1 MKSKLIAVIPV
12 RNGAEVIERALD
24 SIAAQTMQ
32 PDRVVVQNNCS
43 TDNTEAVVKAYK
55 RLKIEWLDNGSDL
68 LSIGNFNRGLE
79 LADQTEYLHLMCADD
94 MIKPRFYER
103 LTKELDSCPG
113 IGMAYSLDERVDE
126 NDKHLSL
133 SGKVTGT
140 TDVIELDDYL
150 RAKAEISNQAVSG
163 TLFKT
168 AYQKA
173 PCKLRNFIV
182 MWDTEFHA
190 EWATHSK
197 RIVRVNEDLAQFRW
211 HGANGTMDWA
221 SKLDPIIFD
230 EWRVMQVVEK
240 MRKVQPNFIRDF
252 KLRGIFAVRCGIKA
266 MRYRQNGSPDYGQ
279 KIVEAGKGIS
289 GPLAWYMAQ
298 TIVQARELWIY
309 KIGGRRRHP
318 KNIYG

>member
-12 RNGAEVIERALD
+12 RNGAGLIERALD
-24 SIAAQTMQ
+24 SIAANTLQ

-68 LSIGNFNRGLE
+68 LSIGNFNRALE

-94 MIKPRFYER
+94 AIKPGFYER
-103 LTKELDSCPG
+103 LTRELDSCPG
-113 IGMAYSLDERVDE
+113 IGMAYSLDERIDE
-126 NDKHLSL
+126 NDQHLSV

-140 TDVIELDDYL
+140 ADILELDDYL

-190 EWATHSK
+190 EWATHSR

-221 SKLDPIIFD
+221 AKLDPIILD
-230 EWRVMQVVEK
+230 EWKVMQVVEK
-240 MRKVQPNFIRDF
+240 MRKKEPNFIRRF

-266 MRYRQNGSPDYGQ
+266 MRYRQNGSPEYGR

-298 TIVQARELWIY
+298 TIVQARELLIY

>member
-1 MKSKLIAVIPV
+1 M
-12 RNGAEVIERALD
+12 IERALD

-140 TDVIELDDYL
+140 TDIIELDDYL

-168 AYQKA
+168 AYQTA

-266 MRYRQNGSPDYGQ
+266 MRYRQNGSPEYGQ

>member
-1 MKSKLIAVIPV
+1 V

-140 TDVIELDDYL
+140 TDIIELDDYL

-168 AYQKA
+168 AYQTA

-266 MRYRQNGSPDYGQ
+266 MRYRQNGSPEYGQ

>member
-1 MKSKLIAVIPV
+1 VKSKLIAVIPV
-12 RNGAEVIERALD
+12 RNGAGLIGRALD

-43 TDNTEAVVKAYK
+43 TDNTEAEVKAYK
-55 RLKIEWLDNGSDL
+55 RLNIEWVDNGSDL

-94 MIKPRFYER
+94 MIKPGFYAR
-103 LTKELDSCPG
+103 LTRELESCPG
-113 IGMAYSLDERVDE
+113 IGMAYCLDERIDE
-126 NDKHLSL
+126 NDEHLSL

-140 TDVIELDDYL
+140 SDVIDLDDYL

-168 AYQKA
+168 ACQKA
-173 PCKLRNFIV
+173 PCQLRNFIV

-221 SKLDPIIFD
+221 SKLDPIILD
-230 EWRVMQVVEK
+230 EWKVMQVVEK
-240 MRKVQPNFIRDF
+240 MRKVQPDFIRTF
-252 KLRGIFAVRCGIKA
+252 KLRGVFAVRCGIKA
-266 MRYRQNGSPDYGQ
+266 MRYRQNGSPEYGRQ
-279 KIVEAGKGIS
+279 IVAAGKGIS

-298 TIVQARELWIY
+298 AIVQARELVVY
-309 KIGGRRRHP
+309 KIGRRRRHP

>member
-1 MKSKLIAVIPV
+1 
-12 RNGAEVIERALD
+12 
-24 SIAAQTMQ
+24 
-32 PDRVVVQNNCS
+32 
-43 TDNTEAVVKAYK
+43 
-55 RLKIEWLDNGSDL
+55 
-68 LSIGNFNRGLE
+68 
-79 LADQTEYLHLMCADD
+79 
-94 MIKPRFYER
+94 
-103 LTKELDSCPG
+103 
-113 IGMAYSLDERVDE
+113 
-126 NDKHLSL
+126 
-133 SGKVTGT
+133 
-140 TDVIELDDYL
+140 LDDYL

-190 EWATHSK
+190 EWATHSQ

-240 MRKVQPNFIRDF
+240 MRKKESGFVRRF
-252 KLRGIFAVRCGIKA
+252 KLRGVFAVRCGIKA
-266 MRYRQNGSPDYGQ
+266 MRYRQNGSPEYGR

-298 TIVQARELWIY
+298 AIVQARELMIY